1 MRYMA
6 TKLDSSKTCPKC
18 QELHPPDQHC
28 KPKFCTKPQGRKE
41 NSVTISSDLTL
52 ALVNTREELN
62 KYVSKV
68 KQKKA
73 PSKCCGKYHTY
84 DKVPTKQLSA
94 GQKFLN
100 MSVPNCGAYV
110 KKIKACF
117 VCFDPGNRGANCKW
131 KNSQKCN
138 ESDRTSEC
146 GALHNK
152 ILHGCGVEY
161 CQYHTT
167 VTKTS
172 SYGMV

>member
-1 MRYMA
+1 M
-6 TKLDSSKTCPKC
+6 
-18 QELHPPDQHC
+18 
-28 KPKFCTKPQGRKE
+28 
-41 NSVTISSDLTL
+41 
-52 ALVNTREELN
+52 
-62 KYVSKV
+62 
-68 KQKKA
+68 
-73 PSKCCGKYHTY
+73 
-84 DKVPTKQLSA
+84 PTKQLSA

-117 VCFDPGNRGANCKW
+117 VCFDPGDRGANCKW

-138 ESDRTSEC
+138 ESDGTSEC

-172 SYGMV
+172 SDGMVLFEAQEVDMPGVTTPVLVLHDPCALATLV